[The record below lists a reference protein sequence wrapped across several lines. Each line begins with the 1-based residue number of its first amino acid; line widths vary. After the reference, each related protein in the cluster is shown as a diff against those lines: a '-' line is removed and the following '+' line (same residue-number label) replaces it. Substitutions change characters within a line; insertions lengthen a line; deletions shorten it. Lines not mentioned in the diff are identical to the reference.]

1 MREFCG
7 ASPHLSCEMWGAT
20 GESWPQLRSRVA
32 NEAVYGK
39 GKRVPL
45 TRRIFSNLGAIG
57 AFLHPIEPQIL
68 AAPSGAR
75 DDILVAKE
83 KRMLPVIL
91 IVQFIVLLAVVT
103 LYVRKAPAGEADPRL
118 TQLPEQ
124 LTRLIADEARRG
136 REDNAAAAT
145 ALRNEVIQNIA
156 TLGQTLKGDLKN
168 FREDNAASA
177 TALRTEVEQ
186 KMRAISQ
193 SFADFKNEIGAKHMG
208 LQESLNSKLI
218 ELMASNATLQ
228 EKLRTSVEERL
239 TKLNEDNSKELEK
252 MRQTVDEKLQATLHD
267 RLTASFGAVTD
278 QLNKVHTGL
287 GEMSKL
293 SEGVDGLSRIFTNV
307 KSRGG
312 FAEVQLGML
321 LRQMLA
327 PGQFIENAA
336 VREGSLER
344 VEYAVRFP
352 TNAGERLLP
361 IDAKFPREDWE
372 RLEAA
377 YESNVADDIAR
388 EGKAFETAMRAEAA
402 KICAKYINPP
412 TTTPYAIMFLPTEGL
427 YAEVIR
433 RGALQAEIQS
443 RCQVTIAGPTT
454 LSAILTS
461 FQMGFHMLALQ
472 EKGDEVWK
480 VLESAKTEFN
490 KFGRLMDKVEVDVG
504 KIQKTLGEVGVRTR
518 AINRTLREVSDP
530 AIPANLHLELE
541 DFAEPMLSL
550 AASSSDEE

>member
-1 MREFCG
+1 MLKAKENRM
-7 ASPHLSCEMWGAT
+7 LI
-20 GESWPQLRSRVA
+20 
-32 NEAVYGK
+32 AVLA
-39 GKRVPL
+39 VQCIVL
-45 TRRIFSNLGAIG
+45 IA
-57 AFLHPIEPQIL
+57 IL
-68 AAPSGAR
+68 ALS
-75 DDILVAKE
+75 L
-83 KRMLPVIL
+83 
-91 IVQFIVLLAVVT
+91 
-103 LYVRKAPAGEADPRL
+103 RKPTSAESDPRL
-118 TQLPEQ
+118 VQLPEQ
-124 LTRLIADEARRG
+124 LTRLIADEGRRT
-136 REDNAAAAT
+136 REDNAASAV
-145 ALRNEVIQNIA
+145 ALRKEVVGGIV
-156 TLGQTLKGDLKN
+156 TLGQGLKDDLKN
-168 FREDNAASA
+168 FREDNTASA
-177 TALRTEVEQ
+177 DKLRNDVEQ
-186 KMRAISQ
+186 KMRTISQ
-193 SFADFKNEIGAKHMG
+193 GFTDFKSETGLKHSS
-208 LQESLNSKLI
+208 LEESLNRKLI
-218 ELMASNATLQ
+218 ELMGSNATHQ
-228 EKLRTSVEERL
+228 EKLRTTVEERL

-336 VREGSLER
+336 VKEGSLER
-344 VEYAVRFP
+344 VEFAIRFP
-352 TNAGERLLP
+352 TSAGERLMP

-377 YESNVADDIAR
+377 YESNLPEDIAR
-388 EGKAFETAMRAEAA
+388 EGKAFESALRAEAA

-433 RGALQAEIQS
+433 REALQAEIQS
-443 RCQVTIAGPTT
+443 KCHVTIAGPTT
-454 LSAILTS
+454 LAAILTS

-480 VLESAKTEFN
+480 VLESAKAEFG
-490 KFGRLMDKVEVDVG
+490 KFGKLMDKVEGDVG

-530 AIPANLHLELE
+530 GIPTSAPLEFE
-541 DFAEPMLSL
+541 DFVSPNLTL
-550 AASSSDEE
+550 AAASEEEE